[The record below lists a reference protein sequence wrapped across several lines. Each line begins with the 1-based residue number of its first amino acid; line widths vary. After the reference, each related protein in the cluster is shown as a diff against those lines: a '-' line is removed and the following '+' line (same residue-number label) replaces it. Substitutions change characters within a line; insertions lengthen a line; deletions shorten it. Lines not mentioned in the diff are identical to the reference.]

1 VSERGRFRGERRDG
15 AGGALPEASGA
26 PPVAHLIDRRGR
38 CRLVYEPIADLAHG
52 TICGYEAV
60 ERFSDAPASDAW
72 RTEALRRGLE
82 PDFDAYV
89 VSSVLHARESL
100 PDGCFL
106 ALNVRPAT
114 LLREPVRRVL
124 SRAGDLDGLVIE
136 LVPRVARRDE
146 SRLLACVA
154 ELRDAGVRFALE
166 VGGEDA
172 VLRFVGLV
180 RPALAKLN
188 PLLVA
193 DLDRMPAKRALLYEI
208 ERIATR
214 FGATLVA
221 QGVSRVE
228 ELDALLRLRV
238 SLAQGPLIGV
248 HGKTLT
254 PVAFPL
260 SRYVRERGAALL
272 EPGSLASLVE
282 QAPTAP
288 VATGAAAASFA
299 ADEGRD
305 WVVLVDA
312 HGRPVGL
319 HSRDGCGRG
328 EEPIR
333 EVLIVAATNGI
344 AEVAQRAMLRAP
356 AQRFD
361 PLVCCDANGSYVGV
375 VLLDRLVEVLTR
387 AADRDAADR
396 GMGGTGGPAAAPDS

>member
-1 VSERGRFRGERRDG
+1 MAASVGNAEAA
-15 AGGALPEASGA
+15 AGGEPPEAPAA

-60 ERFSDAPASDAW
+60 ERFAEAPAPEAW

-89 VSSVLHARESL
+89 VSSVLQARESL

-106 ALNVRPAT
+106 MFNIRPAT

-124 SRAGDLDGLVIE
+124 SRAASLDGLVIE
-136 LVPRVARRDE
+136 LVPRVPRRDE
-146 SRLLACVA
+146 GRLFTCLA
-154 ELRDAGVRFALE
+154 ELREAGTRFALE
-166 VGGEDA
+166 AGGEDA

-180 RPALAKLN
+180 RPAFAKLN
-188 PLLVA
+188 PLLVT
-193 DLDRMPAKRALLYEI
+193 DLDRMPAKRALLHEI

-221 QGVSRVE
+221 QGVSQVD

-238 SLAQGPLIGV
+238 PLAQGPLIGV

-260 SRYVRERGAALL
+260 SRYVRERGAAML

-282 QAPTAP
+282 SAPTVPIAR
-288 VATGAAAASFA
+288 GAAAALFA
-299 ADEGRD
+299 GEEGPE

-319 HSRDGCGRG
+319 HSREGCGRG
-328 EEPIR
+328 ETPVD
-333 EVLIVAATNGI
+333 EVLVVGATNGVP
-344 AEVAQRAMLRAP
+344 EVAQRAMLRAP
-356 AQRFD
+356 ARRFD
-361 PLVCCDANGSYVGV
+361 PLVCCDANGAYAGIV
-375 VLLDRLVEVLTR
+375 VLDRLVEVLAR
-387 AADRDAADR
+387 AADR
-396 GMGGTGGPAAAPDS
+396 GVGGAGEPVGAPQSE